1 MKFKVPGM
9 MCMHC
14 VNNVT
19 ETLTAMDGVSDVAV
33 ELATKTVSLTADEAL
48 KPAIIA
54 AIEDLGFDVEE

>member
-14 VNNVT
+14 VKNIT

-33 ELATKTVSLTADEAL
+33 DLETKTVCLTTDASLKSAV
-48 KPAIIA
+48 IS